1 MCFLIRVVGAVRKFQ
16 KGKIIKT
23 RLLPQHK
30 TRIFFRNTV
39 NKEAQ
44 GIYNTQRNEIHRT
57 FMKLSRCVH
66 ASGLRCYVNVL
77 KRRLTIL
84 RITTL
89 RGKN

>member
-16 KGKIIKT
+16 KG
-23 RLLPQHK
+23 RLLKQDCYHNIKHK
-30 TRIFFRNTV
+30 DFFRNTV
-39 NKEAQ
+39 NIEAQ
-44 GIYNTQRNEIHRT
+44 EIYNTQRNESHRT

-77 KRRLTIL
+77 KIRLTIL
-84 RITTL
+84 RITL